1 MVKALVG
8 SLSCTFGENMIGEK
22 IDSIN
27 QYISDSLHNKF
38 GQLREVDEWNKR
50 KTRGGREGGWREEK

>member
-1 MVKALVG
+1 MMAFQTSEKSFGIRYMVKVLVG

-22 IDSIN
+22 VTPIT

-38 GQLREVDEWNKR
+38 G
-50 KTRGGREGGWREEK
+50 